1 MAVKC
6 LALFCRA
13 LCGGALLA
21 HGSRLAGV
29 LPPCWGFLGLLLF
42 LICCFKI
49 TQQNLL
55 SNSFII
61 FYKGSPPLFFFLR
74 CCQIALLKIHGGSPL
89 PDCITQFKYTTARG
103 VECHYVNTVP
113 ETSVRLFVKSKLYL
127 LRGWE
132 GEHSCC

>member
-1 MAVKC
+1 MLWLSNVLACFAEFFAEGPC
-6 LALFCRA
+6 LLVSK
-13 LCGGALLA
+13 L
-21 HGSRLAGV
+21 SGV

-42 LICCFKI
+42 LICCSK
-49 TQQNLL
+49 TCSQTHL
-55 SNSFII
+55 
-61 FYKGSPPLFFFLR
+61 LFFTKAPPHFFFKR
-74 CCQIALLKIHGGSPL
+74 CCQIALLKIHGGSPP
-89 PDCITQFKYTTARG
+89 PDSITQFKYTTARG